1 MCGSIYEEELVM
13 NDVKWYS
20 RGETGERLLELVE
33 SLHDDVISSN
43 VFVREAMFLGLSEE
57 EVAEILKEENV

>member
-13 NDVKWYS
+13 SEVKWYD

-33 SLHDDVISSN
+33 SLLDGQISTS
-43 VFVREAMFLGLSEE
+43 VFFREAMFLGLSEE
-57 EVAEILKEENV
+57 EVGEILQKENV